1 MKLLTK
7 ITIYIIVLI
16 LFTLTS
22 CTSKAE
28 PEKPIVNFTAKVA
41 CENEQYTVVH
51 SGNSLTSVTYHTP
64 KQLNGLTYTYKN
76 NILSVN
82 YLNLSYTP
90 SSTKLPIKN
99 NATQLYN
106 ILASISGDNCY
117 ILSTT
122 EDTATYSLP
131 IAELVCDFTTGRI
144 KEIRLKENKQRYIFT
159 YENIAQQTN

>member
-7 ITIYIIVLI
+7 ITTYAIALI

-22 CTSKAE
+22 CTAKAE
-28 PEKPIVNFTAKVA
+28 PAKPLTNFTASVTY
-41 CENEQYTVVH
+41 ENEKYTVVH
-51 SGNSLTSVTYHTP
+51 SGNSLTSITYHTP

-82 YLNLSYTP
+82 YLKLSYTP
-90 SSTKLPIKN
+90 SSATLPTKN
-99 NATQLYN
+99 NATRLYN
-106 ILASISGDNCY
+106 ILTSISGDNCY

-131 IAELVCDFTTGRI
+131 IAELICDFTTGRI
-144 KEIRLKENKQRYIFT
+144 EEIKLKENNQHYIFT
-159 YENIAQQTN
+159 YENMGQQIS

>member
-1 MKLLTK
+1 M
-7 ITIYIIVLI
+7 VLF

-22 CTSKAE
+22 CTSREE
-28 PEKPIVNFTAKVA
+28 PAKPLVDFTARVT
-41 CENEQYTVVH
+41 CEDEQYTIVH

-82 YLNLSYTP
+82 YLKLSYTP
-90 SSTKLPIKN
+90 SSATLPIKN

-106 ILASISGDNCY
+106 ILNSISGDNCY

-131 IAELVCDFTTGRI
+131 VAEMICDFTTGRI
-144 KEIRLKENKQRYIFT
+144 KEIKLKENNQHYIFT
-159 YENIAQQTN
+159 YENMAQ

>member
-1 MKLLTK
+1 MKLLRK
-7 ITIYIIVLI
+7 ITIYAIALI

-22 CTSKAE
+22 CASRAE
-28 PEKPIVNFTAKVA
+28 PAKPLVNFNAKVV
-41 CENEQYTVVH
+41 CEDEQYTVVH

-82 YLNLSYTP
+82 YLKLSYTP
-90 SSTKLPIKN
+90 SSATLPIKN

-106 ILASISGDNCY
+106 ILTSISGDNCY

-144 KEIRLKENKQRYIFT
+144 KEIKLKENNQRYIFT
-159 YENIAQQTN
+159 YENIAQQIN